1 MFDRFAWSVAI
12 RHIRFG
18 IGQSLLTMGVV
29 AISVTLIIFLGAL
42 IGGLQKR
49 LVSSVTGSIPLIT
62 ISQPERQPIA
72 AWDYDHKHAY
82 VGTSLR
88 LQQQKNKIEDW
99 MSWEPRLRQFDADIT
114 AVSPTVSGQGFASR
128 GTKRVAI
135 SISGILPEKH
145 NGIVDIQGKL
155 ISGRYFGLNPGE
167 VCIGYKLAD
176 ELGLALGDKVRVISS
191 EDLARSYAI
200 AGIFDSGFS
209 SVDSSSVLMP
219 LRDAQSLFGL
229 GNAVNQ
235 IGIKIGSIF
244 QANKLAARMRQQVP
258 YEVKSWMEENQQLL
272 TGLMAQSQSSNMI
285 LFFTTVAAAFGIASI
300 LITVVVSKLREIG
313 ILKAMGATNRQIL
326 NVFTIEGTVL
336 AFLGGIAGAI
346 TGVAL
351 SSAISLARQ
360 KVGAS
365 GRSIEVFSIDL
376 RWQTITGALV
386 LAIAVGA
393 ISSLYPAWR
402 AAKVNPIEV
411 IRGQ

>member
-29 AISVTLIIFLGAL
+29 SISVTLIIFLGAL

-72 AWDYDHKHAY
+72 SWDYDQKRQY

-99 MSWEPRLRQFDADIT
+99 MTWEPRLRGFDSDIT
-114 AVSPTVSGQGFASR
+114 AVSPTVTGQGFASR
-128 GTKRVAI
+128 GTKRIAV
-135 SISGILPEKH
+135 SISGVIPKKH
-145 NGIVDIQGKL
+145 NGIVDIKGKL
-155 ISGRYFGLNPGE
+155 MSGRYFGLNPGE
-167 VCIGYKLAD
+167 VCIGYKLAE
-176 ELGLALGDKVRVISS
+176 ELGLSLGDKLRVLSS
-191 EDLARSYAI
+191 EDIARSYTL
-200 AGIFDSGFS
+200 AGIFDTGFS
-209 SVDSSSVLMP
+209 AVDSGSVLMP

-235 IGIKIGSIF
+235 IGIKIDSIF
-244 QANKLAARMRQQVP
+244 NANKLAARMRQQVP

-313 ILKAMGATNRQIL
+313 ILKAMGATNRQIQ
-326 NVFTIEGTVL
+326 NIFTIEGTLL
-336 AFLGGIAGAI
+336 AFLGGVAGAI
-346 TGVAL
+346 TGIAL
-351 SSAISLARQ
+351 STAISFARQ
-360 KVGAS
+360 QVGAS

-393 ISSLYPAWR
+393 MSSLYPAWR
-402 AAKVNPIEV
+402 AARVNPIEV